1 MAKAGRFSNVHA
13 VLLLWHL
20 LFIAPSLCCI
30 PRERAALLSF
40 KAGVV
45 DRQNVLLSWQGQDCC
60 GWKGVAC
67 SNRTGH
73 VVKLDMARSGAIPPS
88 ISNLTSLGWLNL
100 SYNNLSGRIPF
111 DHHLQ
116 TFDDPS
122 IYIGNPGLCGPPLSN
137 ECSTNQT
144 SPCNNIAEHESAVS
158 DAAVFDCMVSVGFV
172 AGLWVVFGTLFFVRI
187 WRIAY
192 FRFVDNTYDRLYVQ
206 VAVNWAR
213 FSNHAV
219 LLLWHLLFIAPS
231 LCCILRERAAL
242 LSFRAG
248 IVDPQNVLLSW
259 QGQDCCGW
267 KGIACSNK
275 TGHVVKLDLRN
286 TDIDSPVDMSLH
298 GEISPSLLALRHIN
312 YLDLSMNSFNSGPI
326 PKFIGSLEKLRYLN
340 LSGAGFISAIPP
352 QLGNLSRLRH
362 LDIQDRFYNYHYQSY
377 HYQYNNHRMCS
388 VDLSWLPR
396 LASLRYLDMSF
407 VDLSAVVDWVQVVN
421 MLPSLQVLRLAN
433 CVLYNKTIASLPR
446 SNLTALATID
456 LGFNLF
462 DSATKLDWLWNIVSL
477 KHVYLIQNL
486 MSGPF
491 PDGLGN
497 LTSLEVLGLGI
508 NRFVG
513 FLPGTLKNLCNLR
526 ILDLTFN
533 QLNGDITELVQRL
546 PRCAWN
552 KLEMLLLES
561 TNLQG
566 NLSKTWLQDLTG
578 LNTLDL
584 HNNTLNGSIPPSIGK
599 LEKLVHLDLSYNR
612 FGGVITEDHFARL
625 TRLETLILSG
635 NPLTITV
642 DPTWVPPFRLEV
654 AYFGYCKLGPHF
666 PARLQSQSTIS
677 MLELSDTGI
686 SGAVPSW
693 FWNVFSRATYLD
705 LSSNQIVGR
714 LPVSL
719 ETMSTEA
726 MDLSSNLLDGPLPQL
741 PANLTEL
748 RISKNSLSGPLPT
761 NLGAPHLDYL
771 ALSNNRISGTIP
783 PSFCQLLENNMFSG
797 SIPFQ
802 LTKLDRLRV
811 LDVAHNNLSGKIPPS
826 LANFTA
832 MALQLPNYGIVQGF
846 YTSNGGDYNPF
857 IPMDGFFVVMK
868 GQERNYTST
877 FLLMVSID
885 LSSNNLHGVIPE
897 EIGAL
902 VGLINLNFHWNLSTC
917 RQRAFWSYSSEHI
930 ELKFA
935 RLVELVYNNLSG
947 RIPFD
952 TTPVYNIAERE
963 SAVSDAP
970 VFYCMV
976 SVGFVTGLWVVF
988 GTLFFVRIWRIA
1000 YFRFVDNMYDRLYVQ
1015 VAVNW
1020 ARLVRK
1026 IDTMRGKIEG

>member
-1 MAKAGRFSNVHA
+1 MAKAGRFS
-13 VLLLWHL
+13 
-20 LFIAPSLCCI
+20 
-30 PRERAALLSF
+30 
-40 KAGVV
+40 
-45 DRQNVLLSWQGQDCC
+45 
-60 GWKGVAC
+60 
-67 SNRTGH
+67 
-73 VVKLDMARSGAIPPS
+73 
-88 ISNLTSLGWLNL
+88 
-100 SYNNLSGRIPF
+100 Y
-111 DHHLQ
+111 
-116 TFDDPS
+116 
-122 IYIGNPGLCGPPLSN
+122 
-137 ECSTNQT
+137 
-144 SPCNNIAEHESAVS
+144 
-158 DAAVFDCMVSVGFV
+158 
-172 AGLWVVFGTLFFVRI
+172 
-187 WRIAY
+187 
-192 FRFVDNTYDRLYVQ
+192 
-206 VAVNWAR
+206 
-213 FSNHAV
+213 HAV

-242 LSFRAG
+242 LSFKAG
-248 IVDPQNVLLSW
+248 IVDRQNVLSSW

-267 KGIACSNK
+267 KGVACSNR

-286 TDIDSPVDMSLH
+286 TDINSPVDMSLH

-326 PKFIGSLEKLRYLN
+326 PKFIGSLEKLRYLD
-340 LSGAGFISAIPP
+340 IS
-352 QLGNLSRLRH
+352 S
-362 LDIQDRFYNYHYQSY
+362 
-377 HYQYNNHRMCS
+377 
-388 VDLSWLPR
+388 
-396 LASLRYLDMSF
+396 
-407 VDLSAVVDWVQVVN
+407 VDLSAVVDWVQVMN

-566 NLSKTWLQDLTG
+566 NLSKNWLQDLTG

-599 LEKLVHLDLSYNR
+599 LEKLVHLDLSYNS

-635 NPLTITV
+635 NPLTIAV

-654 AYFGYCKLGPHF
+654 AYFGNCKLGPHF
-666 PARLQSQSTIS
+666 PAWLQSQSTIS
-677 MLELSDTGI
+677 TLELSDTGI
-686 SGAVPSW
+686 SGPVPSW

-705 LSSNQIVGR
+705 LSNNQIVGR

-726 MDLSSNLLDGPLPQL
+726 MDLSSNLLEGPVPQL

-761 NLGAPHLDYL
+761 ILGAPHLDYL

-783 PSFCQLLENNMFSG
+783 PSFCQLLEYMEILDLSNNLLTGMFPPCSMDPEMAGLAGDVNQLGFELLVLSLNNNGLLGTFPSFLRNSKNLVILDLANNKFSGIVPAWIGEKLQSLASLNLRNNMFSG

-846 YTSNGGDYNPF
+846 YTNNGGDYNPF

-902 VGLINLNFHWNLSTC
+902 VGLINLNLSGNRLSGRIPRSIGELLSLESLDLSNNELSGAIPPSISNLTSLGWLNLS
-917 RQRAFWSYSSEHI
+917 
-930 ELKFA
+930 
-935 RLVELVYNNLSG
+935 YNNLSG

-952 TTPVYNIAERE
+952 HHLQTFDNPSIYIGNPGLCGPPLSDECSTNQTSPSNNITEHE

>member
-1 MAKAGRFSNVHA
+1 MAKAG
-13 VLLLWHL
+13 
-20 LFIAPSLCCI
+20 
-30 PRERAALLSF
+30 
-40 KAGVV
+40 
-45 DRQNVLLSWQGQDCC
+45 
-60 GWKGVAC
+60 
-67 SNRTGH
+67 
-73 VVKLDMARSGAIPPS
+73 
-88 ISNLTSLGWLNL
+88 
-100 SYNNLSGRIPF
+100 
-111 DHHLQ
+111 
-116 TFDDPS
+116 
-122 IYIGNPGLCGPPLSN
+122 
-137 ECSTNQT
+137 
-144 SPCNNIAEHESAVS
+144 
-158 DAAVFDCMVSVGFV
+158 
-172 AGLWVVFGTLFFVRI
+172 
-187 WRIAY
+187 
-192 FRFVDNTYDRLYVQ
+192 
-206 VAVNWAR
+206 R

-231 LCCILRERAAL
+231 LGCILRDRAAL
-242 LSFRAG
+242 LSFKAG
-248 IVDPQNVLLSW
+248 VVDRQNVLSSW
-259 QGQDCCGW
+259 QGQDCCRW
-267 KGIACSNK
+267 KGVACSNR

-286 TDIDSPVDMSLH
+286 TDINSPVDMSLH
-298 GEISPSLLALRHIN
+298 GEISPSLLALRQIN

-340 LSGAGFISAIPP
+340 LSGAGFIGAIPP

-362 LDIQDRFYNYHYQSY
+362 LDIQDRFYYYHYQSY
-377 HYQYNNHRMCS
+377 HYQYNNHRMYS

-396 LASLRYLDMSF
+396 LASLRYLDISS
-407 VDLSAVVDWVQVVN
+407 VDLSAVVDWVQVMN

-566 NLSKTWLQDLTG
+566 NLSKNWLQDLTG

-599 LEKLVHLDLSYNR
+599 LEKLVHLDLSYNS

-666 PARLQSQSTIS
+666 PAWLQGQSTIS

-686 SGAVPSW
+686 SGSVPSW

-705 LSSNQIVGR
+705 LSNNQIVGR

-761 NLGAPHLDYL
+761 ILGAPHLDYL

-783 PSFCQLLENNMFSG
+783 PSFCQLLEYMEILDLSNNLLTGMFPPMDPEMAGLAGDVNQLGFELLVLSLNNNGLLGTFPSFLQNSKNLVILDLANNKFSGIVPAWIGEKLQSLASLNLRNNMFSG

-902 VGLINLNFHWNLSTC
+902 VGLINLNLSGNRLSGSIPRSIGELQSLESLDLSNNELSGAIPPSISNLSSLG
-917 RQRAFWSYSSEHI
+917 WLNLS
-930 ELKFA
+930 
-935 RLVELVYNNLSG
+935 YNNLSG

-952 TTPVYNIAERE
+952 HHLQSFDDPLIYIGNPGLCGPPLSDECSTNQTSPSNNIAERE

-1026 IDTMRGKIEG
+1026 IDTMRGKIEGGNNMVQY